1 MLQERTGINLT
12 MRYWLITVSF
22 GSLGGEE
29 VDEALHEL
37 HLRAEAAHVVGGL
50 LQQAA
55 VLHLYA
61 AGNQPPE
68 RIGPGRLPRL
78 QRRSSGQS
86 RRRRRLFPSDGDD
99 APVVAAERWRGG
111 DAPPQQGR
119 APGPRPARAHL
130 LEQRPGPHAA
140 RVGGARHGGVG
151 GAADGARAARDG
163 GG

>member
-1 MLQERTGINLT
+1 
-12 MRYWLITVSF
+12 
-22 GSLGGEE
+22 

-50 LQQAA
+50 LQKAA
-55 VLHLYA
+55 VLHLAA
-61 AGNQPPE
+61 AGNQPTQ

-78 QRRSSGQS
+78 PRRRRSSGQS
-86 RRRRRLFPSDGDD
+86 RRRRRLFPSDGDR
-99 APVVAAERWRGG
+99 AERWSRQRRGG
-111 DAPPQQGR
+111 DAPPQQGV
-119 APGPRPARAHL
+119 APGPRPARAHPP
-130 LEQRPGPHAA
+130 EQRPGPHAA